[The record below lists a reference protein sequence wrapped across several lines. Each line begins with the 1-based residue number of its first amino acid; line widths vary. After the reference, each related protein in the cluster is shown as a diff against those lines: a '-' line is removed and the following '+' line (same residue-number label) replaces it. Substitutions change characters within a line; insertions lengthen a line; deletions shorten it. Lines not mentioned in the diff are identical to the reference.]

1 MTIAEFKAWLE
12 GYEASFVDGGR
23 PDLSQW
29 EVVKE
34 KLATVSEFPL
44 LSYPL
49 YDPTFT
55 SATIGSIP
63 SPPPMPVRC
72 ENMVTTGTYEQ

>member
-29 EVVKE
+29 EAVKE
-34 KLATVSEFPL
+34 KLATVYESSPFISHTWTIPYPFP
-44 LSYPL
+44 
-49 YDPTFT
+49 
-55 SATIGSIP
+55 P
-63 SPPPMPVRC
+63 SPAIA
-72 ENMVTTGTYEQ
+72 TSKGIYY

>member
-29 EVVKE
+29 ETVKE
-34 KLATVSEFPL
+34 KLATVTEFSPFI
-44 LSYPL
+44 SYSPVFTIPCQTVPVPYIPYTTPTL
-49 YDPTFT
+49 AGSKGIYD
-55 SATIGSIP
+55 
-63 SPPPMPVRC
+63 
-72 ENMVTTGTYEQ
+72 